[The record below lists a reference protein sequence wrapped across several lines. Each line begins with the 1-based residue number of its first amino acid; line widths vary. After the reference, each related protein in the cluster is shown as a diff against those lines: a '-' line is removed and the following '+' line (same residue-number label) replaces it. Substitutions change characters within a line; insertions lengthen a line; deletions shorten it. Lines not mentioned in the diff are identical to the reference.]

1 MFPKDLLRRYF
12 ITTFMQEFKKLV
24 EIVKILRSPSGCPW
38 DRTQKLS
45 DLEKYLL
52 EETYELLDTLHMK
65 DFEKTKEEIGDLF
78 LILVFLVQIFEEK
91 KRFNIKQ
98 VLEKINEKLVTRHP
112 HVFGTKRLKNKEEV
126 LNHWI
131 KEKAK
136 EKKRK
141 KLSERLPKNAPSL
154 LLGYLLFKEL
164 ASLEGKSN
172 PHKLVEEIERKIKKL
187 KRKPTDKSLISEIV
201 LKLSQLAAC
210 RGWDIENSLRK
221 KILTYAKKIK
231 Y

>member
-1 MFPKDLLRRYF
+1 MSPKGLLRRYF
-12 ITTFMQEFKKLV
+12 ITTFMREFKKLV

-38 DRTQKLS
+38 DKAQKLS

-52 EETYELLDTLHMK
+52 EETYELLDTLHIK
-65 DFEKTKEEIGDLF
+65 DFEKAKEEVGDLF

-112 HVFGTKRLKNKEEV
+112 HVFGAKRLKNKEEV

-141 KLSERLPKNAPSL
+141 KLNERLPKNAPSL

-164 ASLEGKSN
+164 ASLEGKATLIN
-172 PHKLVEEIERKIKKL
+172 WLKKL
-187 KRKPTDKSLISEIV
+187 REK
-201 LKLSQLAAC
+201 
-210 RGWDIENSLRK
+210 
-221 KILTYAKKIK
+221 
-231 Y
+231 